1 MYEKNGWKY
10 ISIKGKPRERGY
22 AYGFLCAKDF
32 IEIQRML
39 HFFMYESYGMK
50 WEFFIEAINKD
61 FYEMTKTDFHELFEE
76 MSGIAEGLNANGC
89 KTSVEEII
97 AWNFYMSI
105 AYYFQTI
112 VGTGGSHEGGGNLKI
127 KESCSAFIAVGDW
140 TETGDIIV
148 AHNSFTDYIDGQY
161 SYIVLDINPDK
172 GHRIIMQT
180 SPCWIWSGTDVF
192 ITSAGIIGTETTI
205 SGFQM
210 YEKKTPIGYRIRK
223 AMQYGDTLDDYVT
236 ILLHNNSAD
245 YANSWLFGN
254 IHTNEIL
261 RLELGLNYHNVE
273 RCTNGYYIGFNGTYD
288 PRIRNLECVNQ
299 GFYDVRR
306 HVGSRHV
313 RLNDLMEEHKGKI
326 NVEIAKKI
334 ISDHYD
340 VYLEKE
346 NMCSRTVCSHYD
358 LDAREYMSASG
369 RPVAY
374 QPRGAVDG
382 FIITSDMAKN
392 MELLGKFGSSCGTP
406 FVAKEFFKKHHQF
419 KVFEPYINDR
429 PSQNWTI
436 LKALKPS
443 KFILN
448 TKKHKKH
455 NKNTKKLIAN

>member
-1 MYEKNGWKY
+1 
-10 ISIKGKPRERGY
+10 
-22 AYGFLCAKDF
+22 
-32 IEIQRML
+32 
-39 HFFMYESYGMK
+39 
-50 WEFFIEAINKD
+50 
-61 FYEMTKTDFHELFEE
+61 
-76 MSGIAEGLNANGC
+76 
-89 KTSVEEII
+89 
-97 AWNFYMSI
+97 
-105 AYYFQTI
+105 
-112 VGTGGSHEGGGNLKI
+112 
-127 KESCSAFIAVGDW
+127 
-140 TETGDIIV
+140 
-148 AHNSFTDYIDGQY
+148 
-161 SYIVLDINPDK
+161 
-172 GHRIIMQT
+172 
-180 SPCWIWSGTDVF
+180 
-192 ITSAGIIGTETTI
+192 
-205 SGFQM
+205 
-210 YEKKTPIGYRIRK
+210 
-223 AMQYGDTLDDYVT
+223 MQYGDTLDDYVT